1 MHSNRAWNTRITC
14 HQLPTKSLE
23 TVFRK
28 SSIATLTGNKTCLL
42 VVAVVM
48 IWKCR
53 SSKCWWWSRG
63 VCTFQVSKEVGCSRL
78 QGQDERRVCKCWGR
92 RITTARDE
100 DGEIGDR
107 KNVLVADYSLPFVL
121 PHLHLH
127 THETH
132 THTHKLQDQPSLWH
146 CQDLHR
152 LVSFYLLFASKEARR
167 TGNRVSNTGVEDDRI
182 TSSNSFGL
190 KLFWLYSRP
199 GENTGKYWYTLTVY
213 GKVHVGSILIN
224 IDTPLQFLLENIDT
238 PLQFLLIN
246 IDIPLLCS
254 SLLPPRFCFKE
265 KHDDQSS

>member
-1 MHSNRAWNTRITC
+1 MHSNRAWNTGITC

-48 IWKCR
+48 ISKCR

-78 QGQDERRVCKCWGR
+78 QDQDERRVCKCWGR

-100 DGEIGDR
+100 DGDR
-107 KNVLVADYSLPFVL
+107 KKRTSRWLFSPFCSPSPPP
-121 PHLHLH
+121 PHTRNTHRIHNTH
-127 THETH
+127 TIHH

-167 TGNRVSNTGVEDDRI
+167 TGNRVSDTGVEDDRI

-190 KLFWLYSRP
+190 KFFWLYSRP

-213 GKVHVGSILIN
+213 AEVHVGSILIN
-224 IDTPLQFLLENIDT
+224 IDTP
-238 PLQFLLIN
+238 
-246 IDIPLLCS
+246 
-254 SLLPPRFCFKE
+254 
-265 KHDDQSS
+265 

>member
-1 MHSNRAWNTRITC
+1 MHSNRAWNTGITC

-48 IWKCR
+48 ISKCR

-78 QGQDERRVCKCWGR
+78 QDQDERRVCKCWGR

-107 KNVLVADYSLPFVL
+107 KNVLVADYSLPFAL

-132 THTHKLQDQPSLWH
+132 TGYTTHTRYTTHTHTNYKTNHL
-146 CQDLHR
+146 CGIVRTFTDL
-152 LVSFYLLFASKEARR
+152 YLFTCS
-167 TGNRVSNTGVEDDRI
+167 
-182 TSSNSFGL
+182 
-190 KLFWLYSRP
+190 SRP
-199 GENTGKYWYTLTVY
+199 KKRGGQVTEYLTQV
-213 GKVHVGSILIN
+213 
-224 IDTPLQFLLENIDT
+224 
-238 PLQFLLIN
+238 
-246 IDIPLLCS
+246 
-254 SLLPPRFCFKE
+254 
-265 KHDDQSS
+265 